1 MITTTATLTLTNNTT
16 TTWPYTTWAPTTVN
30 YHPATWGYTQNIFT
44 SESRDLISIHDANN
58 SKILAITNTGEVI
71 WHQNTPS
78 VAAKKLIASL
88 QGAIDN
94 SAVADGAL
102 ERCYIRALEKCC
114 KLLESQEADSCRDQL
129 QKEISHRKEKLCL
142 NLLTKEWSHDE

>member
-16 TTWPYTTWAPTTVN
+16 TWPYTTWAPTTVN
-30 YHPATWGYTQNIFT
+30 YPATWGYTQNIVT
-44 SESRDLISIHDANN
+44 SQSQDLISIMDANN
-58 SKILAITNTGEVI
+58 SKILSITNTGEVI

-78 VAAKKLIASL
+78 AAAKKLIAAL

-94 SAVADGAL
+94 SAVVDGAL

-114 KLLESQEADSCRDQL
+114 KLLESGQADSCRDQL
-129 QKEISHRKEKLCL
+129 QTEIIHRKEKLCL

>member
-16 TTWPYTTWAPTTVN
+16 AWPYTTWAPTTVN
-30 YHPATWGYTQNIFT
+30 YPATWGYTQNIVT
-44 SESRDLISIHDANN
+44 SESRDLISIMDANN
-58 SKILAITNTGEVI
+58 SKILSITNTGEVI

-78 VAAKKLIASL
+78 AAAKKLIAAL

-94 SAVADGAL
+94 SAVVDGAL

-114 KLLESQEADSCRDQL
+114 KLLESGQADSCRDQL
-129 QKEISHRKEKLCL
+129 QTEIIHRKEKLCL

>member
-16 TTWPYTTWAPTTVN
+16 AWPYTTWAPTTVN
-30 YHPATWGYTQNIFT
+30 YPATWGYTQNIVT
-44 SESRDLISIHDANN
+44 SESRDLISIMDANN
-58 SKILAITNTGEVI
+58 SKILSITNTGEVI

-78 VAAKKLIASL
+78 AAAKKLIAAL

-94 SAVADGAL
+94 SAVVDGAL

-114 KLLESQEADSCRDQL
+114 KLLESVQADSCRDQL

>member
-16 TTWPYTTWAPTTVN
+16 AWPYTTWAPTTVN
-30 YHPATWGYTQNIFT
+30 YPATWGYTQNIVT
-44 SESRDLISIHDANN
+44 SQSRDLISIMDAKN
-58 SKILAITNTGEVI
+58 SKILSITNTGEVI

-78 VAAKKLIASL
+78 AAAKKLIAAL
-88 QGAIDN
+88 QGAIDH
-94 SAVADGAL
+94 SAVVDGAL

-114 KLLESQEADSCRDQL
+114 KLLESGQADSCRDQL

>member
-16 TTWPYTTWAPTTVN
+16 AWPYTTWAPTTVN
-30 YHPATWGYTQNIFT
+30 YPATWGYTQNIVT
-44 SESRDLISIHDANN
+44 SESRDLISIMDAKN
-58 SKILAITNTGEVI
+58 SKILSITNTGEVI

-78 VAAKKLIASL
+78 AAAKKLIAAL

-94 SAVADGAL
+94 SAVVDGAL

-114 KLLESQEADSCRDQL
+114 KLLESGQADSCRDQL
-129 QKEISHRKEKLCL
+129 QTEIIHRKEKLCL

>member
-16 TTWPYTTWAPTTVN
+16 AWPYTTWAPTTVN
-30 YHPATWGYTQNIFT
+30 YPATWGYTQNIVT
-44 SESRDLISIHDANN
+44 SQSRDLISIHDSNN

-78 VAAKKLIASL
+78 AAAKKLIASL

-114 KLLESQEADSCRDQL
+114 KLLESGQADSCRDQL

>member
-1 MITTTATLTLTNNTT
+1 MNTTTATLTLTNNPTA
-16 TTWPYTTWAPTTVN
+16 WPYTTWAPTTVN
-30 YHPATWGYTQNIFT
+30 YHPATWGYTQNIVT

-58 SKILAITNTGEVI
+58 SKILVITNTGEVI

-114 KLLESQEADSCRDQL
+114 KLLEAQEADSCRDQL

>member
-1 MITTTATLTLTNNTT
+1 MNTTSTLTLTNNTT
-16 TTWPYTTWAPTTVN
+16 AWPYTTWAPTTVN
-30 YHPATWGYTQNIFT
+30 YPTTWGYTQNIFT

-58 SKILAITNTGEVI
+58 SKILAISNTGEVI

-88 QGAIDN
+88 QGAIDH

>member
-16 TTWPYTTWAPTTVN
+16 AWPYTTWAPTTVN
-30 YHPATWGYTQNIFT
+30 YPATWGYTQNIVT
-44 SESRDLISIHDANN
+44 SESRDLISIMDAKN
-58 SKILAITNTGEVI
+58 SKILSITNTGEVI

-78 VAAKKLIASL
+78 AAAKKLIAAL
-88 QGAIDN
+88 QGAIDH
-94 SAVADGAL
+94 SAVVDGAL

-114 KLLESQEADSCRDQL
+114 KLLESGQADSCRDQL

>member
-16 TTWPYTTWAPTTVN
+16 AWPYTTWAPTTVN
-30 YHPATWGYTQNIFT
+30 YPATWGYIQNIVT
-44 SESRDLISIHDANN
+44 SESRDLISIMDANN
-58 SKILAITNTGEVI
+58 SKILSITNTGEVI

-78 VAAKKLIASL
+78 AAAKKLIAAL

-94 SAVADGAL
+94 SAVVDGAL

-114 KLLESQEADSCRDQL
+114 KLLESGQADSCQDQL
-129 QKEISHRKEKLCL
+129 QKEIIHRKEKLCL

>member
-1 MITTTATLTLTNNTT
+1 MITTTSTLTLTSNTT
-16 TTWPYTTWAPTTVN
+16 AWPYTTWAPTTVN
-30 YHPATWGYTQNIFT
+30 YPATWGYTQNIVT
-44 SESRDLISIHDANN
+44 SETRDLISIHDANN

-78 VAAKKLIASL
+78 AAAKKLIASL

-114 KLLESQEADSCRDQL
+114 KLLESGQADSCRDQL